1 MLRLLTFLIKG
12 FRLLLTPFT
21 GARCRFHPTC
31 SGYALQAVA
40 LHGPLKGA
48 WLALRRL
55 LRCHPCSPGG
65 VDPVPPGGV
74 RRAKMNG
81 VTNTEQPGAKP
92 PGAEPQFAARDS
104 VEQVE
109 EGDRLAPKF
118 DDNGLLPVV
127 TTDHASGEVLMH
139 GYMNREALARTIETG
154 DAHYWSRSRNCLWRK
169 GETSGLVQKVRQIL
183 IDDDQDAVWLRVD
196 VGGGA
201 SCHVGYRSCFYRE
214 VLTGGGADAR
224 LRFTQTD
231 KVFDPEVV
239 YRGQPNPTRL

>member
-1 MLRLLTFLIKG
+1 MRLLTFLIKG

-31 SGYALQAVA
+31 SDYALQAVA

-55 LRCHPCSPGG
+55 LRCHPFSPGG
-65 VDPVPPGGV
+65 VDPVPPVVG
-74 RRAKMNG
+74 RRAKMNSMN
-81 VTNTEQPGAKP
+81 NTEQP
-92 PGAEPQFAARDS
+92 QFATRDS
-104 VEQVE
+104 VQQVE

-154 DAHYWSRSRNCLWRK
+154 DAHYWSRSRNRLWRK

-183 IDDDQDAVWLRVD
+183 IDDDQDAVWLRVE
-196 VGGGA
+196 VGGGGA

-214 VLTGGGADAR
+214 VLTGGPVGGGAR